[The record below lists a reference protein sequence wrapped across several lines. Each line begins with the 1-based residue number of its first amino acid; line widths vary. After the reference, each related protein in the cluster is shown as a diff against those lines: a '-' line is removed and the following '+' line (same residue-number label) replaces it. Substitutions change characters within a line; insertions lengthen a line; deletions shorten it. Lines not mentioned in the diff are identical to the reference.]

1 MKNVMPFPRHT
12 SRQRAPLSIS
22 VAVGQTPA
30 YAVRQPIY
38 RASNV
43 SRGLPVCVTAFD
55 STNLYHLVTQIRGRE
70 KKLMPESAVAR
81 SQIHD
86 DRVVNR
92 TPRPTDH

>member
-1 MKNVMPFPRHT
+1 VMPFPRHT
-12 SRQRAPLSIS
+12 SRQRALLSIS

-70 KKLMPESAVAR
+70 KKLMPESTVAIG
-81 SQIHD
+81 QIHD

>member
-1 MKNVMPFPRHT
+1 MKDVMPFPRHT
-12 SRQRAPLSIS
+12 SRQRALLSIS

-38 RASNV
+38 RASV

-81 SQIHD
+81 RSQIHD
-86 DRVVNR
+86 NRVVNR
-92 TPRPTDH
+92 MPRPTDH